1 MVVTYRLAGVDG
13 EATEDIVESLNDPDA
28 PSMINSASA
37 EEKERLMEKEYGL
50 TKLVATNGRGI
61 QRLLLRSIQ
70 SHIKDT
76 LRRIRR
82 DDVIFKRLRTRQ
94 TMREESVAC
103 QF

>member
-50 TKLVATNGRGI
+50 TKLVTKWAWHSRY
-61 QRLLLRSIQ
+61 LLRSIQ